1 MVFTNMFFIMSLL
14 MLIIMLVKEIES
26 FVPISSISIS
36 RRDILIKG
44 SEHNNNNNSI
54 EIYYEHQRYA
64 IKDET
69 ISRRDM
75 LIKNAI
81 LLSSISSITS
91 GRPHTSFAKDMS
103 IGSSSDNPVA
113 ILGGGGKTGKEVAK
127 ALYGEGMYG
136 IPMTRSGKEVQL
148 PKPTKE
154 YVQCY
159 PDPVDVREADSILKA
174 IQNSHASAIVY
185 AASASSQGG
194 TAFEVDDQGVANAA
208 RVAESL
214 GIRFVL
220 VSALGIDR
228 PESKGYQI
236 TNTLGGNYNGI
247 MDAKRHGEEKTR
259 SILSNSKDYVI
270 VRPGPLISVKS
281 KNGVADIELNQGDYI
296 GGGISRDELAG
307 VVIGA
312 LKSDKKGVTIEA
324 YRKATRQKIQPQ
336 FEDHIGFVSDTGYVG
351 LFDNVKSD

>member
-1 MVFTNMFFIMSLL
+1 MKMVFTNMFFIMSLL
-14 MLIIMLVKEIES
+14 MLIIMLVDKIES
-26 FVPISSISIS
+26 FAHISSISSSNHHHNIMLMS
-36 RRDILIKG
+36 QIDEVNQSICRRD
-44 SEHNNNNNSI
+44 N
-54 EIYYEHQRYA
+54 EHQRYD
-64 IKDET
+64 IKHKT
-69 ISRRDM
+69 INRRDM

-81 LLSSISSITS
+81 LLSSITS
-91 GRPHTSFAKDMS
+91 RPQVSFAKDIS

-127 ALYGEGMYG
+127 ALAGEGMYG
-136 IPMTRSGKEVQL
+136 ISMTRSGKEVQL

-174 IQNSHASAIVY
+174 MQHVHASAIVY
-185 AASASSQGG
+185 TASASSKGG
-194 TAFEVDDQGVANAA
+194 TAFEVDDLGVANAA

-228 PESKGYQI
+228 PESKGYQM

-247 MDAKRHGEEKTR
+247 MDAKRQGEERGRKEMTK
-259 SILSNSKDYVI
+259 SKNYI
-270 VRPGPLISVKS
+270 IIRPGPLISVKS
-281 KNGVADIELNQGDYI
+281 KNGAADIELNQGDYI

-312 LKSDKKGVTIEA
+312 LKSDKKGVTVEA
-324 YRKATRQKIQPQ
+324 YRRATRQKIQPQ
-336 FEDHIGFVSDTGYVG
+336 FEDRAGFVSDTYTGM
-351 LFDNVKSD
+351 FDNVKPD